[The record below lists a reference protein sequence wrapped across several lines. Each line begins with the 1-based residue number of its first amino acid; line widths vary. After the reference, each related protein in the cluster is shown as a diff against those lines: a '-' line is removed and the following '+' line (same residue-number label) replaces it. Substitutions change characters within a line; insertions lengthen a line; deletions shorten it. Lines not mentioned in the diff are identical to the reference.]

1 MSGAVASLPAIASPS
16 PSGPTR
22 LGAPAS
28 AVRLRSR
35 SPRKHPL
42 SLTLEKVTPDML
54 PGLTS
59 RLADIVLA
67 RGGESAL
74 VAPFTHAD
82 ATQLY
87 DLPLGVGPHRCLLL
101 VARNAAVPLRRGL
114 AREEKG
120 EGDGEGGEEKGEVVG
135 SVQLHFHAAPNGW
148 FRADVRGLIVHP
160 HYGRRGVARRLMD
173 AVEEEAKACKTK
185 LLLLDTEPDSPAQSL
200 FTSVGFTTTGIVPRY
215 TYSVDGLLRD
225 AALMHKE
232 LRCGNCDECGCSTEK
247 KLQW

>member
-16 PSGPTR
+16 RPTR

-35 SPRKHPL
+35 SPRKQPL
-42 SLTLEKVTPDML
+42 SLTLEKVTPDTL
-54 PGLTS
+54 PDLTS

-67 RGGESAL
+67 RGGESVL

-114 AREEKG
+114 VREEKG
-120 EGDGEGGEEKGEVVG
+120 EGEGEEKGEVVG
-135 SVQLHFHAAPNGW
+135 SVKLHFHAAPNGW

-160 HYGRRGVARRLMD
+160 DYGRRGVARRLMD

-232 LRCGNCDECGCSTEK
+232 LRCGNCDECACSTEK